1 MTKIS
6 DKVQSLLLNLGLSRD
21 MTILSVLTSCGR
33 CRFIGPEGD
42 HQDEPLLNTKDWLV
56 ENGGQVHGDKKCKDV
71 MPDHVLQWFDR
82 RDEKYC
88 EYLYDRFGVTK
99 SDALVRQA
107 HSFFSH
113 CSGLVAY
120 HENKTSGLLKMT
132 EDGLKNV
139 NQTKEGRERLAA
151 QGKEAYHV
159 DKTSGLL
166 EKTEGGWKNISQTE
180 KGRERFSKRVVA
192 MQRAGAA
199 SKLSKSTVIVY
210 GKVPTGTM
218 TLKCNT
224 CGWESDPIHVSVKK
238 LGCAGRCGE
247 KHHSGRHMKDVYRK
261 SGSDLSGNKGFD
273 YRKPSS
279 HWKRTVLTDKDV

>member
-21 MTILSVLTSCGR
+21 TTILSALTSCGR

-56 ENGGQVHGDKKCKDV
+56 ENGGQVHGDEKCKDV
-71 MPDHVLQWFDR
+71 MPDRVHQWFDR

-88 EYLYDRFGVTK
+88 EYLYGRFGVTK

-120 HENKTSGLLKMT
+120 HENKTSGLLEM
-132 EDGLKNV
+132 
-139 NQTKEGRERLAA
+139 
-151 QGKEAYHV
+151 
-159 DKTSGLL
+159 
-166 EKTEGGWKNISQTE
+166 TEGGWKNISQTE